1 MSLLDWFYEALASL
15 GLRQKEAKI
24 LFLGLDNAGKTTLL
38 CMLKHE
44 RLALHQPT
52 LFPTSEELS
61 IGKIKFRAFDLGGR
75 LIARTAWPDY
85 YAKVDAVVYLVDACD
100 KERFAES
107 KRELNA
113 LLSDEALAKVP
124 FLVLGNKID
133 IPHAAS
139 EDELRY
145 HLGLTDF
152 TTGKGKVNL
161 ANQAVRPLE
170 VFMCSV
176 VRKMG
181 YGEGF
186 EWMSHYIKY

>member
-1 MSLLDWFYEALASL
+1 MFLVNRLYGTQASL
-15 GLRQKEAKI
+15 GLRQEEAKI
-24 LFLGLDNAGKTTLL
+24 SLLGLDNAGKTTLL
-38 CMLKHE
+38 RMLKHE
-44 RLALHQPT
+44 RLVLPLPT
-52 LFPTSEELS
+52 QFPTSEGLR
-61 IGKIKFRAFDLGGR
+61 IGKTKFKAFDLGGSQ
-75 LIARTAWPDY
+75 IARRVWPDY
-85 YAKVDAVVYLVDACD
+85 YAKADAVVYVVDACD
-100 KERFAES
+100 KERFEES
-107 KRELNA
+107 KRELDA

-152 TTGKGKVNL
+152 TTGKGKVDL
-161 ANQAVRPLE
+161 GDQTVRPLE

-186 EWMSHYIKY
+186 EWMSQYIK